1 MSMYRRRLMIAN
13 ALKKSSG
20 INYPGL
26 IAAWSAKGK
35 TNDDEDRAILKDLT
49 GNGHDI
55 TLNGFAFSGMSGYGG
70 YNYRFNKTLN
80 YIPPERLDV
89 VVSATKISGL
99 FKKLDETPKQWFG
112 KIYGVDSFCDKEY
125 KIKVSGLQESESLQY
140 AYYVGNV
147 GVEYV
152 DIHEDGIY
160 TIPASTYEG
169 IPSKGWAQFIKYIIT
184 EDRNLTIEIIPEYLD
199 ALVFDGVDDYGQS
212 IDRIK
217 ALTKYTIILKRK
229 IIKATNGGCV
239 LYKGDLRYDDST
251 ENFGVEF
258 TDNKYWYYY
267 SGLLGNNKI
276 TPYQE
281 DIIYAKEKSYNGQ
294 QMNSNLDNV
303 ADNPIV
309 ISTVNKTGFINMAFY
324 SAYLFDRSLDEQEI
338 KEFIRKYI
346 DPEYLLPSEIPTPD
360 CYYDFSLGSNE
371 DENRE
376 TIKDQSGN
384 LNDAKAYN
392 FAWAGMSGYG
402 GYILFN
408 IVVSTDNVNIYN
420 GKLIIKNVPGESNL
434 RYVETTDGTRI
445 VLHIT
450 GIPQGAK
457 VIARSF
463 KGNHFETSEDG
474 TYIIENTG
482 TVVGIAVLD
491 FTGECNIEITEEPQY
506 PGALVLDGT
515 DDYIALEAFNSGFK
529 TMFMVCNPFISD
541 IILYDQRKNGADF
554 KFAIYNRDRSELA
567 YKQRNDGKTY
577 INGVLNTTIKT
588 DNLINKKHLITI
600 KNNSIS
606 LSQKPI
612 IGSNYNNTQYFAN
625 MAIYKFLGF
634 KEELTEEQIQAI
646 IKKYNL
652 LDGVDEI
659 EVS

>member
-55 TLNGFAFSGMSGYGG
+55 TLNGFAFSEMSGYGG

-80 YIPPERLDV
+80 YTPPERLDV

-99 FKKLDETPKQWFG
+99 FKKLDETLKQWFG
-112 KIYGVDSFCDKEY
+112 KIYGIDSFCDKEY

-169 IPSKGWAQFIKYIIT
+169 IPSQGWAQFIKYIIT
-184 EDRNLTIEIIPEYLD
+184 EDRNLTIELLPEYPN

-276 TPYQE
+276 IPYQE

-309 ISTVNKTGFINMAFY
+309 ISTVNKTGFVNMAFY

-346 DPEYLLPSEIPTPD
+346 DSEYLLPSE
-360 CYYDFSLGSNE
+360 
-371 DENRE
+371 
-376 TIKDQSGN
+376 Q
-384 LNDAKAYN
+384 
-392 FAWAGMSGYG
+392 
-402 GYILFN
+402 
-408 IVVSTDNVNIYN
+408 
-420 GKLIIKNVPGESNL
+420 
-434 RYVETTDGTRI
+434 TT
-445 VLHIT
+445 
-450 GIPQGAK
+450 
-457 VIARSF
+457 
-463 KGNHFETSEDG
+463 E
-474 TYIIENTG
+474 
-482 TVVGIAVLD
+482 
-491 FTGECNIEITEEPQY
+491 
-506 PGALVLDGT
+506 
-515 DDYIALEAFNSGFK
+515 
-529 TMFMVCNPFISD
+529 
-541 IILYDQRKNGADF
+541 
-554 KFAIYNRDRSELA
+554 
-567 YKQRNDGKTY
+567 
-577 INGVLNTTIKT
+577 
-588 DNLINKKHLITI
+588 
-600 KNNSIS
+600 
-606 LSQKPI
+606 
-612 IGSNYNNTQYFAN
+612 
-625 MAIYKFLGF
+625 
-634 KEELTEEQIQAI
+634 
-646 IKKYNL
+646 
-652 LDGVDEI
+652 
-659 EVS
+659 